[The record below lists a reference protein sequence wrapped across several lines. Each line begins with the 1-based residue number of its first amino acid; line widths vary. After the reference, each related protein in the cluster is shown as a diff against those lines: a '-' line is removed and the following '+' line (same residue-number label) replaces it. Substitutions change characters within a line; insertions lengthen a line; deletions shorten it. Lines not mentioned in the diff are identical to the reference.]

1 MKITDNDDLERRIGR
16 VVSSLDQDRADIVDR
31 LWETP
36 VEKASG
42 SEWYLEGARP
52 VRRNYGQVFRYM
64 AAAAALLMAVILAF
78 QIRRPAAVLPAAII
92 YLDVNPSLTIE
103 VDKEEKVLDVIAENA
118 DGELILEDM
127 DLKNVDVDVAINA
140 LIGSMVK
147 YGYLTEAKNFILLTV
162 EGEDP
167 DKAQALRLRLENAID
182 RSMQSLAGSAA
193 VFDQVADIDDDIE
206 DLAEQYAITPGK
218 ALLISQLTEADP
230 RLSYDDL
237 AGLSIARL
245 YEYLKS
251 EGIDLRT
258 VLNYHGIDLDDD
270 DDPVEEL
277 IDELDDRYEND
288 DDDNDNDDDD
298 DDDDD
303 DNDDDD

>member
-1 MKITDNDDLERRIGR
+1 MKITDNDELECRIGR
-16 VVSSLDQDRADIVDR
+16 GVSSLDQDGADIVDR

-118 DGELILEDM
+118 AGELILEDM

-162 EGEDP
+162 EGED
-167 DKAQALRLRLENAID
+167 
-182 RSMQSLAGSAA
+182 
-193 VFDQVADIDDDIE
+193 
-206 DLAEQYAITPGK
+206 
-218 ALLISQLTEADP
+218 
-230 RLSYDDL
+230 
-237 AGLSIARL
+237 
-245 YEYLKS
+245 
-251 EGIDLRT
+251 RT
-258 VLNYHGIDLDDD
+258 RHR
-270 DDPVEEL
+270 P
-277 IDELDDRYEND
+277 
-288 DDDNDNDDDD
+288 
-298 DDDDD
+298 
-303 DNDDDD
+303 